1 MPGML
6 ERLHLNVG
14 VETSGVLR
22 EAGERMVGSQVPL
35 DPEVQLIDVVCPILS
50 AILNTDNIERF
61 SITPLKVGCLPRKLL
76 AVNRHRL
83 FEPLATIRGV
93 LLKGSTDLHPRKLV
107 GLRVATHLPHD
118 VVHIDV
124 GF

>member
-1 MPGML
+1 ML

-22 EAGERMVGSQVPL
+22 EAGERMVDSQVPL
-35 DPEVQLIDVVCPILS
+35 DPVVKLIDVVCPILS

-61 SITPLKVGCLPRKLL
+61 SIIPLKVGCLLRKLL
-76 AVNRHRL
+76 AVDWRRL
-83 FEPLATIRGV
+83 FEALATVRGV

-107 GLRVATHLPHD
+107 GLCVAAHLPHD

-124 GF
+124 SF